1 MNTHSSSSNSD
12 ASAHSISA
20 GVSREFH
27 DFLADIE
34 DLIKQTT
41 SLTGEDLAR
50 ARSNLN
56 ARVAAAK
63 QSAEAI
69 GQDVAHR
76 ARKVASDTNEY
87 VHEQP
92 WKAIG
97 ASAVIG
103 LLLGVVLARRN

>member
-1 MNTHSSSSNSD
+1 MHIQSNASNSD
-12 ASAHSISA
+12 ASSHSIRA

-41 SLTGEDLAR
+41 SLTGEDLTR
-50 ARSNLN
+50 AKAKLS

-63 QSAEAI
+63 DSVEAI
-69 GQDVAHR
+69 GDDVAHR
-76 ARKVASDTNEY
+76 ARKVAADTDAY

>member
-1 MNTHSSSSNSD
+1 MHVHSNSSNSD
-12 ASAHSISA
+12 ASSHSISA

-41 SLTGEDLAR
+41 SLTGDDLAR
-50 ARSNLN
+50 ARVKLN

-63 QSAEAI
+63 DSVEAI
-69 GQDVAHR
+69 GDDVAQR
-76 ARKVASDTNEY
+76 ARKVANDTNAY